1 MRKVQDILKIF
12 AALNNSEVEI
22 QSETLTFN
30 TIFLRTQV
38 LHLLGIHYIHADF
51 RNIKGRELLREV
63 LYKNYSDEE
72 IYDKIGENN
81 SEQLDNVKNRVH
93 YFKEFMYN
101 LDKANVVEMTNPKTK
116 IKSHHLLL
124 QSMDNKYLQL
134 GIAKGEAIDYFE
146 TFLISS
152 DDFYFKE
159 SSIKERVTGIYR
171 YDNNDEPVPFSFDPV
186 KAGYLEYEYKKNR
199 YNAEECVKDNIN
211 NTQIDTDNEDEWD
224 IEI

>member
-1 MRKVQDILKIF
+1 M
-12 AALNNSEVEI
+12 
-22 QSETLTFN
+22 
-30 TIFLRTQV
+30 
-38 LHLLGIHYIHADF
+38 
-51 RNIKGRELLREV
+51 
-63 LYKNYSDEE
+63 
-72 IYDKIGENN
+72 
-81 SEQLDNVKNRVH
+81 
-93 YFKEFMYN
+93 
-101 LDKANVVEMTNPKTK
+101 
-116 IKSHHLLL
+116 
-124 QSMDNKYLQL
+124 
-134 GIAKGEAIDYFE
+134 
-146 TFLISS
+146 ISS